1 MELEEMKNNWE
12 EISKRIEKQELLNN
26 QLIEKMTHKR
36 YKSKL
41 KKIGNSEYVGT
52 LTCYV
57 GAAYLII
64 NFTKIEE
71 FIFQLFCIITILL
84 LFAIPIISLK
94 SLRGMNNISIHTAKY
109 SETIKAYR
117 HHKMRFY
124 KLQRINMILTF
135 LLLITIIPVLA
146 SIYGKDINSI
156 TNFWSIIVP
165 VCVAFFAGFSFITWR
180 YYSKILK
187 NLENE
192 LPEFNNNLT
201 SS

>member
-1 MELEEMKNNWE
+1 
-12 EISKRIEKQELLNN
+12 
-26 QLIEKMTHKR
+26 
-36 YKSKL
+36 
-41 KKIGNSEYVGT
+41 
-52 LTCYV
+52 
-57 GAAYLII
+57 
-64 NFTKIEE
+64 
-71 FIFQLFCIITILL
+71 
-84 LFAIPIISLK
+84 
-94 SLRGMNNISIHTAKY
+94 MNNSSIHTAKY